1 MTAMA
6 LRLAWPPVLAYLKS
20 LDPRLPRPVWIME
33 AGGLANAFG
42 NGLAFP
48 FLFIYLH
55 NVRGFGLD
63 TVGLIVAASAVAG
76 IATIPVSGAIVDR
89 FGGRPVLAFSLVLL
103 AIGYGLLPLV
113 REPWHALV
121 LMAVGGVGNGA
132 FWPSQS
138 TLLAG
143 LTPPARRHA
152 AYALQRVSRNLG
164 IGLGGLS
171 GGLIATTESSSS
183 YTVLFALDAAT
194 FLVFIGVLAFVPDPP
209 VPAREGAD
217 GGRYLEVLRDRV
229 FLGVVALNALFVA
242 AGYAV
247 FELLP
252 VYAKNEAGVSEQAI
266 GVIFFVNTV
275 AIVLG
280 QLPLVKLLE
289 GRRRMRALTL
299 MTLVWAVA
307 WLIVLAGGLWFEAA
321 AAALVFGFGAVVFGI
336 GECFHGPTQGA
347 LVADLAPDRV
357 RGRYMAFSTLS
368 WEIGFAIGPAVGGF
382 VLDRSPN
389 TLWLLA
395 ASVCLVAGLGAVA
408 LERRVPPELRLTPA

>member
-1 MTAMA
+1 
-6 LRLAWPPVLAYLKS
+6 
-20 LDPRLPRPVWIME
+20 ME

-63 TVGLIVAASAVAG
+63 TVGLIVASSALAG
-76 IATIPVSGAIVDR
+76 IATIPVSGVVVDR
-89 FGGRPVLAFSLVLL
+89 FGGRPVLAFSLILL
-103 AIGYGLLPLV
+103 AIGFGLLPLV

-164 IGLGGLS
+164 IGLGGLC
-171 GGLIATTESSSS
+171 GGLIATTESASS

-194 FLVFIGVLAFVPDPP
+194 FLVFIAVLAFVPDPP
-209 VPAREGAD
+209 VPEREGED

-229 FLGVVALNALFVA
+229 FLGVVGLNALFVA

-252 VYAKNEAGVSEQAI
+252 VYAKNEAGVSERAI
-266 GVIFFVNTV
+266 GVIFFVNTL

-307 WLIVLAGGLWFEAA
+307 WLIVLAGGFWFEAA
-321 AAALVFGFGAVVFGI
+321 AAALVFAVGAVVFGI

-368 WEIGFAIGPAVGGF
+368 WEIGFAIGPAVGGL
-382 VLDRSPN
+382 VLHRSPN

-408 LERRVPPELRLTPA
+408 LERRVPPELRLTPG